1 MKLLLCMVVIGAS
14 LAVGLWL
21 SMRLSERTK
30 LLGSY
35 ITLLQEVAL
44 KMTYTS
50 DSLAKLFADNF
61 AGYPFTDK
69 KPFAEQFTEMT
80 RRYQGILSAEDCG
93 ILEDFSRGLGD
104 SDTGTQLKHIQ
115 LYTGLLTGQRNKAQ
129 QAAEEKGRL
138 YRILPRESP
147 PQFY

>member
-69 KPFAEQFTEMT
+69 
-80 RRYQGILSAEDCG
+80 
-93 ILEDFSRGLGD
+93 
-104 SDTGTQLKHIQ
+104 
-115 LYTGLLTGQRNKAQ
+115 LLR
-129 QAAEEKGRL
+129 
-138 YRILPRESP
+138 
-147 PQFY
+147 